1 MRLAHALTLILCL
14 TSLTV
19 ADDYVYVKT
28 NGGYLFDAESTARI
42 ARELLERKE
51 MVKIISAQSDIIS
64 NQSNWTVW
72 NTSQL
77 TTLHNELKSQRK
89 QEMRNRVRAFFRGL
103 ASGVSAAAIGA
114 AMLVILL

>member
-1 MRLAHALTLILCL
+1 MRLALVPILILCL

-64 NQSNWTVW
+64 NQSNWNEW
-72 NTSQL
+72 NQERMKSLQ
-77 TTLHNELKSQRK
+77 NNLKQQKKEATKNSVK
-89 QEMRNRVRAFFRGL
+89 SFFRG
-103 ASGVSAAAIGA
+103 SAFGATMTAIAAVLMI
-114 AMLVILL
+114 ILI